1 MKSLFDSL
9 VRTYVPWLVG
19 VVVGWLVSLGIPLDP
34 EVEVQLTLVLVT
46 AAAFL
51 YYFLAR
57 IFELYVSPKLGWLVG
72 LPKQPV
78 YGDRAEL
85 TSREGDG
92 ESAVRRDQERR
103 PDARISFTN
112 PVRRDLTAP
121 DQ

>member
-19 VVVGWLVSLGIPLDP
+19 VIVGWLVSLGIPLDP

-72 LPKQPV
+72 LPKQPL
-78 YGDRAEL
+78 YDKADHGTPETPA
-85 TSREGDG
+85 
-92 ESAVRRDQERR
+92 AIERG
-103 PDARISFTN
+103 T
-112 PVRRDLTAP
+112 L
-121 DQ
+121 